1 MGKNEEIQTAVVVGE
16 VGYGKAVDASGGQPI
31 QSLAHMSNYM
41 HVQPFSTA
49 GRGWDIVRN
58 NLSGFPE
65 KVKNAHYMRLIETLQ
80 RVAPP
85 AQVVRV
91 RHTCFEIDR
100 VVLKSHW

>member
-1 MGKNEEIQTAVVVGE
+1 VIV
-16 VGYGKAVDASGGQPI
+16 
-31 QSLAHMSNYM
+31 
-41 HVQPFSTA
+41 
-49 GRGWDIVRN
+49 VRN

-65 KVKNAHYMRLIETLQ
+65 KVKNAHCMRLIETLQ